1 MDVCF
6 GNSIRTFV
14 ASILSGT
21 FKVQTIHDMWAGRFG
36 SATRPRAIGAF
47 IGGVIAMFGV
57 RLANGCPSGHGLAGA
72 SQLAVSGYLALIF
85 FFIGGMISA
94 NLLYK
99 GGKRR

>member
-1 MDVCF
+1 MVPMVNTKNNIIDSTV
-6 GNSIRTFV
+6 GI
-14 ASILSGT
+14 G
-21 FKVQTIHDMWAGRFG
+21 
-36 SATRPRAIGAF
+36 AIGAF
-47 IGGVIAMFGV
+47 IGGVIAMFGA

>member
-1 MDVCF
+1 
-6 GNSIRTFV
+6 
-14 ASILSGT
+14 
-21 FKVQTIHDMWAGRFG
+21 
-36 SATRPRAIGAF
+36 
-47 IGGVIAMFGV
+47 MFGV